1 MMWMLMLMV
10 VVMLMLI
17 TQMVLVIIWLAIIPR
32 AMMMTM
38 KRRERIGI
46 QEAKTTSKDT
56 SWVVEH
62 RQVTEVY

>member
-32 AMMMTM
+32 AMMTM
-38 KRRERIGI
+38 KRRERRGI
-46 QEAKTTSKDT
+46 REAKKTSRDT

-62 RQVTEVY
+62 RQVTEVC